1 MRARWRLLFWVS
13 LASLIGLS
21 WVAQAF
27 GASLLGLMTLP
38 VLGMIAGCT
47 TAFVAM
53 IHATDQRWPAW
64 VVLVCWLP
72 QGTDLVQALG
82 FLPLFMERA
91 GAGAVLFFAG
101 AAATLFTA
109 VWIGLAPVRPPPKD
123 DPIARAELR

>member
-21 WVAQAF
+21 WVAQVF

-53 IHATDQRWPAW
+53 VHATDQRWPAW

-72 QGTDLVQALG
+72 QGVDLLHA
-82 FLPLFMERA
+82 FDFISLFVERA

-101 AAATLFTA
+101 AAATLVTA
-109 VWIGLAPVRPPPKD
+109 VWIGLARVPPPPKA

>member
-27 GASLLGLMTLP
+27 GASLLGLMTFP

-53 IHATDQRWPAW
+53 LHATDQRWPAW
-64 VVLVCWLP
+64 VVLVCWLT
-72 QGTDLVQALG
+72 QGTDLLRAFG
-82 FLPLFMERA
+82 FLPEFVERA
-91 GAGAVLFFAG
+91 GPGAILFFAG
-101 AAATLFTA
+101 AAA
-109 VWIGLAPVRPPPKD
+109 
-123 DPIARAELR
+123 